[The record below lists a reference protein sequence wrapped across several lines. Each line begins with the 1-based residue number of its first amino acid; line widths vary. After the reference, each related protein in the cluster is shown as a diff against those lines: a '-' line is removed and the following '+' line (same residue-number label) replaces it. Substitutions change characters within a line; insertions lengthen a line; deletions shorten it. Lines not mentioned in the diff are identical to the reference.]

1 MECNRNSR
9 RAEVYHVCKCPD
21 TQTYA
26 NGPLIS
32 RKEIQGHVYLTTDLV
47 KTP

>member
-1 MECNRNSR
+1 METH
-9 RAEVYHVCKCPD
+9 EEPKYTMYVKVQ

-32 RKEIQGHVYLTTDLV
+32 RKEIQGHVYLTTDHV
-47 KTP
+47 YTP